1 MVEFPPVYRPKPYSK
16 PTAHLKSHLQVLLDD
31 GAEIATFVYAP
42 AAPAAPAGEKPCE
55 DLASTAAYLA
65 SVANGTFAAPIV
77 FLHGNGE
84 EHGIFGTIIDEVCS
98 RGYIAIGIDSR
109 DQGLSTRGTATF
121 TYEQMAEDTYVVL
134 KQLGVSSAHIVGF
147 SDGAILG
154 LLLAR
159 DYPDVVASLV
169 SIGANLE
176 PNTLGD
182 MTWLYESIEGNKRWA
197 AQGWEGA
204 VLEDGYPVPSPAE
217 AARIAEHLELMVDNP
232 HIDPASLEHISV
244 PVVVMAGEYD
254 EIYPEETRRIAEAI
268 PTARLLF
275 IPGCPHNVPKVS
287 PGAVVRRIFANLSY
301 F

>member
-1 MVEFPPVYRPKPYSK
+1 M
-16 PTAHLKSHLQVLLDD
+16 LLDD

-42 AAPAAPAGEKPCE
+42 GTSSGEKPCE

-65 SVANGTFAAPIV
+65 SVPNDTFATPIV

-109 DQGLSTRGTATF
+109 DQGLSTRGTAAF
-121 TYEQMAEDTYVVL
+121 TYEQMAEDAYAVL
-134 KQLGVSSAHIVGF
+134 RQLGVSSAHIVGF

-159 DYPDVVASLV
+159 DYPDIVTSLV

-176 PNTLGD
+176 PDTLGD
-182 MTWLYESIEGNKRWA
+182 MTWLYESIAGNKRWA

-287 PGAVVRRIFANLSY
+287 PGAVIRRLFANFAYL
-301 F
+301 

>member
-42 AAPAAPAGEKPCE
+42 AAPAGEKLCE

-65 SVANGTFAAPIV
+65 SVANGTNAAPIV

-84 EHGIFGTIIDEVCS
+84 EHGIFGTIIDGVCS

-109 DQGLSTRGTATF
+109 DQGLSTRGTAAF
-121 TYEQMAEDTYVVL
+121 TYEQMAEDAYAVL
-134 KQLGVSSAHIVGF
+134 RQLGVSSAHIVGF

-159 DYPDVVASLV
+159 DYPDVVTSLV

-176 PNTLGD
+176 PDTLGD
-182 MTWLYESIEGNKRWA
+182 MTWLYESIEGNKCWA

-232 HIDPASLEHISV
+232 HIDPASLEHIAV

-287 PGAVVRRIFANLSY
+287 PGAVIRRLFANFAYL
-301 F
+301 

>member
-16 PTAHLKSHLQVLLDD
+16 PTAHLKCHLQVLLDD

-42 AAPAAPAGEKPCE
+42 GTSSGEKPCE

-65 SVANGTFAAPIV
+65 SVANGTNAAPIV

-109 DQGLSTRGTATF
+109 DQGLSTRGTAAF
-121 TYEQMAEDTYVVL
+121 TYEQMTEDAYAVL
-134 KQLGVSSAHIVGF
+134 RQLGVSSAHIVGF

-159 DYPDVVASLV
+159 DYPDVVVSLV

-176 PNTLGD
+176 PDTLGD
-182 MTWLYESIEGNKRWA
+182 MTWLYESIEGNKCWA

-287 PGAVVRRIFANLSY
+287 PGAVIRRLFANFAYL
-301 F
+301 

>member
-31 GAEIATFVYAP
+31 GAEITTFVYTP
-42 AAPAAPAGEKPCE
+42 HTSAGEKFCE

-65 SVANGTFAAPIV
+65 SVANGTNAAPIV

-109 DQGLSTRGTATF
+109 DQGLSTRGTAAF
-121 TYEQMAEDTYVVL
+121 TYEQMTEDAYVVL

-176 PNTLGD
+176 PDTLGD

>member
-42 AAPAAPAGEKPCE
+42 AAPAGEKLCE

-65 SVANGTFAAPIV
+65 SVPNDTFATPIV

-109 DQGLSTRGTATF
+109 DQGLSTRGTAAF
-121 TYEQMAEDTYVVL
+121 TYEQMAEDAYVVL

-159 DYPDVVASLV
+159 DYSDIVASLV

-176 PNTLGD
+176 PDTLGD

-197 AQGWEGA
+197 AEGWEGA

-232 HIDPASLEHISV
+232 HIDPATLGHISV

-287 PGAVVRRIFANLSY
+287 PYAVVRRIFANLSY

>member
-1 MVEFPPVYRPKPYSK
+1 MVEFPPVYRPKPYNK

-31 GAEIATFVYAP
+31 GAEIATFIYAP
-42 AAPAAPAGEKPCE
+42 SAPAGEKPCE
-55 DLASTAAYLA
+55 DLASTAAYLT
-65 SVANGTFAAPIV
+65 SVPNDSFATPIV

-109 DQGLSTRGTATF
+109 DQGLSTRGTAAF
-121 TYEQMAEDTYVVL
+121 TYEQMAEDAYVVL
-134 KQLGVSSAHIVGF
+134 RQLGVSSAHIVGF

-159 DYPDVVASLV
+159 DYPDVVTSLV

-176 PNTLGD
+176 PDTLGD
-182 MTWLYESIEGNKRWA
+182 MTWLYESIAGNKRWA
-197 AQGWEGA
+197 AHGWEGA

-232 HIDPASLEHISV
+232 HIDSASLEHISV

>member
-42 AAPAAPAGEKPCE
+42 AAPAGEKLCE

-65 SVANGTFAAPIV
+65 SVANGTNAAPIV

-84 EHGIFGTIIDEVCS
+84 EHGIFGTIIDGVCS

-109 DQGLSTRGTATF
+109 DQGLSTRGTAAF
-121 TYEQMAEDTYVVL
+121 TYEQMAEDAYAVL
-134 KQLGVSSAHIVGF
+134 RQLGVSSAHIVGF

-159 DYPDVVASLV
+159 DYPDVVVSLV

-176 PNTLGD
+176 PDTLGD
-182 MTWLYESIEGNKRWA
+182 MTWLYESIEGNKCWA

-232 HIDPASLEHISV
+232 HIDPASLEHIAV

-287 PGAVVRRIFANLSY
+287 PGAVIRRLFANFAYL
-301 F
+301 

>member
-16 PTAHLKSHLQVLLDD
+16 PTAHLKCHLQVLLDD

-42 AAPAAPAGEKPCE
+42 GTSSGEKPCE

-65 SVANGTFAAPIV
+65 SVANGTNAAPIV

-84 EHGIFGTIIDEVCS
+84 EHGIFGTIIDEVCNQ
-98 RGYIAIGIDSR
+98 GYTAIGIDSR
-109 DQGLSTRGTATF
+109 DQGLSTRGTAAF
-121 TYEQMAEDTYVVL
+121 TYEQMAEDAYVVL
-134 KQLGVSSAHIVGF
+134 KQLGVASAHIVGF

-159 DYPDVVASLV
+159 DYPDVVTSLV

-176 PNTLGD
+176 PDTLGD

-287 PGAVVRRIFANLSY
+287 PGAVIRRLFANFAYL
-301 F
+301 

>member
-1 MVEFPPVYRPKPYSK
+1 M
-16 PTAHLKSHLQVLLDD
+16 
-31 GAEIATFVYAP
+31 
-42 AAPAAPAGEKPCE
+42 
-55 DLASTAAYLA
+55 A
-65 SVANGTFAAPIV
+65 SVPDDTFATPIV

-121 TYEQMAEDTYVVL
+121 TYEQMAEDAYVVL

-176 PNTLGD
+176 PDTLGD

-197 AQGWEGA
+197 VEGWEGA

-287 PGAVVRRIFANLSY
+287 PGAVVRRIFANFAYL
-301 F
+301 

>member
-1 MVEFPPVYRPKPYSK
+1 M
-16 PTAHLKSHLQVLLDD
+16 
-31 GAEIATFVYAP
+31 
-42 AAPAAPAGEKPCE
+42 
-55 DLASTAAYLA
+55 A
-65 SVANGTFAAPIV
+65 SVPDDTFATPIV

-84 EHGIFGTIIDEVCS
+84 EHGIFGSIIDEVCN

-109 DQGLSTRGTATF
+109 DQGLSTRGTAAF
-121 TYEQMAEDTYVVL
+121 TYEQMAEDAYVVL

-159 DYPDVVASLV
+159 DYPDIVTSLV

-176 PNTLGD
+176 PDTLGD
-182 MTWLYESIEGNKRWA
+182 MTWLYESIAGNKRWA

-232 HIDPASLEHISV
+232 HIDPATLGHISV

-287 PGAVVRRIFANLSY
+287 PGAVIRRLFANFLY
-301 F
+301 L

>member
-1 MVEFPPVYRPKPYSK
+1 MSDRNGKIFCTSIASLSHISK
-16 PTAHLKSHLQVLLDD
+16 
-31 GAEIATFVYAP
+31 IATFVYTP
-42 AAPAAPAGEKPCE
+42 SSSTGEKPCE
-55 DLASTAAYLA
+55 DLASTAAYL
-65 SVANGTFAAPIV
+65 SSIPEETFATPIV

-84 EHGIFGTIIDEVCS
+84 EHGIFGTIIDEMCN
-98 RGYIAIGIDSR
+98 RGYTAIGIDSR
-109 DQGLSTRGTATF
+109 DQGLSTRGTSAF
-121 TYEQMAEDTYVVL
+121 TYEQMAEDAYVVL
-134 KQLGVSSAHIVGF
+134 RRLGVTSAHIVGF

-159 DYPDVVASLV
+159 DYPAVVPSLV

-176 PNTLGD
+176 PDTLGD

-204 VLEDGYPVPSPAE
+204 VLEDGYPVPSPAK

-254 EIYPEETRRIAEAI
+254 EIFPEETRRIAEAI

-287 PGAVVRRIFANLSY
+287 PGAVVRRILANLSY
-301 F
+301 L

>member
-1 MVEFPPVYRPKPYSK
+1 MVEFPPVYRPKPYNK

-31 GAEIATFVYAP
+31 GAEIATFVYTP
-42 AAPAAPAGEKPCE
+42 HTSAGEKPCE
-55 DLASTAAYLA
+55 DLASTAAYLK
-65 SVANGTFAAPIV
+65 SVTDDTVATPIV

-84 EHGIFGTIIDEVCS
+84 EHGIFGTIIDEVCK
-98 RGYIAIGIDSR
+98 RGYNAIGIDSR
-109 DQGLSTRGTATF
+109 DQGQSTRGTAAF
-121 TYEQMAEDTYVVL
+121 TYEQMAEDAYVVL

-159 DYPDVVASLV
+159 DYSDIVASLV

-176 PNTLGD
+176 PDTLGD
-182 MTWLYESIEGNKRWA
+182 MTWLYENIEGNKRWA
-197 AQGWEGA
+197 TEGWEGA

-232 HIDPASLEHISV
+232 HIDPATLGHISV

-287 PGAVVRRIFANLSY
+287 PGAVVRRIFANFAFL
-301 F
+301 

>member
-1 MVEFPPVYRPKPYSK
+1 MVEFPPVYRSKPYNK

-31 GAEIATFVYAP
+31 GAEIATFVYTPSTP
-42 AAPAAPAGEKPCE
+42 ADEKPCK
-55 DLASTAAYLA
+55 DLASTKAYFA
-65 SVANGTFAAPIV
+65 SVPGDTFATPIV

-84 EHGIFGTIIDEVCS
+84 EHGIFGSIIDEVCN
-98 RGYIAIGIDSR
+98 RGYTAIGIDSR
-109 DQGLSTRGTATF
+109 DQGQSTRGTAAF
-121 TYEQMAEDTYVVL
+121 TYEQMAEDAYVVL
-134 KQLGVSSAHIVGF
+134 KQLGVTSTHVVGF

-159 DYPDVVASLV
+159 DYPDIVASLV

-176 PNTLGD
+176 PDTLGD
-182 MTWLYESIEGNKRWA
+182 ITWLYESIQGNKRWA
-197 AQGWEGA
+197 AEGWEGA

-232 HIDPASLEHISV
+232 HIDPATLKHISV

-287 PGAVVRRIFANLSY
+287 PDAVVRRIFANLSY

>member
-16 PTAHLKSHLQVLLDD
+16 PTAHLKCHLQVLLDD

-42 AAPAAPAGEKPCE
+42 GTSSGEKPCE

-65 SVANGTFAAPIV
+65 SVANGTNAAPIV

-109 DQGLSTRGTATF
+109 DQGLSTRGTAAF
-121 TYEQMAEDTYVVL
+121 TYEQMTEDAYAVL
-134 KQLGVSSAHIVGF
+134 RQLSVSSAHIVGF

-159 DYPDVVASLV
+159 DYPDVVVSLV

-176 PNTLGD
+176 PDTLGD
-182 MTWLYESIEGNKRWA
+182 MTWLYESIEGNKCWA

-232 HIDPASLEHISV
+232 HIDPASLEHIAV

-287 PGAVVRRIFANLSY
+287 PGAVIRRLFANFAYL
-301 F
+301 

>member
-16 PTAHLKSHLQVLLDD
+16 PTAHLKSHLRVLLDD

-42 AAPAAPAGEKPCE
+42 SSPTDEKPCE
-55 DLASTAAYLA
+55 DLASTAAYIS
-65 SVANGTFAAPIV
+65 SVSNKTFATPIV

-84 EHGIFGTIIDEVCS
+84 EHGIFGTIIDEVCNQ
-98 RGYIAIGIDSR
+98 GYIAIGIDSR
-109 DQGLSTRGTATF
+109 DQGLSTRGTAAF

-134 KQLGVSSAHIVGF
+134 KQLGVTSAHIVGF

-159 DYPDVVASLV
+159 DYSDIVASLV

-176 PNTLGD
+176 PDTLGD
-182 MTWLYESIEGNKRWA
+182 MSWLYESIEGNKKWA
-197 AQGWEGA
+197 AEGWEGA
-204 VLEDGYPVPSPAE
+204 TLEDGYPVPTPTE

-232 HIDPASLEHISV
+232 HIDPASLGQISI
-244 PVVVMAGEYD
+244 PTVVMAGEYD
-254 EIYPEETRRIAEAI
+254 EIFPEETRRIAEAI

-287 PGAVVRRIFANLSY
+287 PDAVVRRILANLAY

>member
-31 GAEIATFVYAP
+31 GAEIATFVYTS
-42 AAPAAPAGEKPCE
+42 AAPVGEKLCE

-65 SVANGTFAAPIV
+65 SVPNDTFATPIV

-109 DQGLSTRGTATF
+109 DQGLSTRGTAAF
-121 TYEQMAEDTYVVL
+121 TYEQMAEDAYAVL
-134 KQLGVSSAHIVGF
+134 RQLGISSAHIVGF

-176 PNTLGD
+176 PDTLGD

-217 AARIAEHLELMVDNP
+217 AARVAEHLELMVNNP

-287 PGAVVRRIFANLSY
+287 PDAVVRRIFANLSY

>member
-16 PTAHLKSHLQVLLDD
+16 PTAHLKCHLQVLLDD

-42 AAPAAPAGEKPCE
+42 GTSSGEKPCE

-65 SVANGTFAAPIV
+65 SVANGTNAAPIV

-109 DQGLSTRGTATF
+109 DQGLSTRGTSAF
-121 TYEQMAEDTYVVL
+121 TYEQMAEDAYAVL
-134 KQLGVSSAHIVGF
+134 RQLGVSSAHIVGF

-159 DYPDVVASLV
+159 DYPDVVVSLV

-176 PNTLGD
+176 PDTLGD
-182 MTWLYESIEGNKRWA
+182 MTWLYESIEGNKCWA

-275 IPGCPHNVPKVS
+275 IPGCPHNVPKVF
-287 PGAVVRRIFANLSY
+287 PGAVIRRLFANFAYL
-301 F
+301 

>member
-1 MVEFPPVYRPKPYSK
+1 MVEFPPVYRPKPYNK

-31 GAEIATFVYAP
+31 GAEIATFVYTPAP
-42 AAPAAPAGEKPCE
+42 PAGEKPCE

-65 SVANGTFAAPIV
+65 SVTNSTNAAPIV

-121 TYEQMAEDTYVVL
+121 TYEQMAEDAYVVL
-134 KQLGVSSAHIVGF
+134 KQLGVSSTHIVGF

-159 DYPDVVASLV
+159 DYPDVVTSLV

-176 PNTLGD
+176 PDTLGD
-182 MTWLYESIEGNKRWA
+182 MTWLYESIAGNKRWA

-275 IPGCPHNVPKVS
+275 IPGCPHNIPKVS

>member
-31 GAEIATFVYAP
+31 GAEIATFVYTP
-42 AAPAAPAGEKPCE
+42 STPTDEKPCK
-55 DLASTAAYLA
+55 DLASTKAYLA
-65 SVANGTFAAPIV
+65 SVPGNTFAAPIV

-84 EHGIFGTIIDEVCS
+84 EHGIFGSIIDEVCN
-98 RGYIAIGIDSR
+98 RGYTAIGIDSR
-109 DQGLSTRGTATF
+109 DQGLSTRGTAAF
-121 TYEQMAEDTYVVL
+121 TYEQMAEDAYVVL
-134 KQLGVSSAHIVGF
+134 KQLGVTSTHVVGF

-159 DYPDVVASLV
+159 DYPDIVASLV

-176 PNTLGD
+176 PDTLGD
-182 MTWLYESIEGNKRWA
+182 MTWLYESIQGNKRWA
-197 AQGWEGA
+197 DEGWEGA

-232 HIDPASLEHISV
+232 HIDPATLKHISV

-287 PGAVVRRIFANLSY
+287 PDAVVRRIFANLSY

>member
-31 GAEIATFVYAP
+31 GAEIATFVYTPSSSTA
-42 AAPAAPAGEKPCE
+42 EKPCE
-55 DLASTAAYLA
+55 DLASTAAYL
-65 SVANGTFAAPIV
+65 SSIPEETFATPIV

-84 EHGIFGTIIDEVCS
+84 EHGIFGTIIDEMCN
-98 RGYIAIGIDSR
+98 RGYTAIGIDSR
-109 DQGLSTRGTATF
+109 DQGLSTRGTAAF
-121 TYEQMAEDTYVVL
+121 TYEQMAEDAYVVL
-134 KQLGVSSAHIVGF
+134 KRLGVTSAHIVGF

-159 DYPDVVASLV
+159 DYSDIVASLV
-169 SIGANLE
+169 SIGANLK
-176 PNTLGD
+176 PDTLGD

-204 VLEDGYPVPSPAE
+204 VLEDGYPVPSPTE

-232 HIDPASLEHISV
+232 HINPATLGQISI

-254 EIYPEETRRIAEAI
+254 EIFPEETRRIAEAI

-287 PGAVVRRIFANLSY
+287 PGAVVRRILANLAY

>member
-1 MVEFPPVYRPKPYSK
+1 MVEFPPVYRPKPYNK

-42 AAPAAPAGEKPCE
+42 TAPADEKPCE
-55 DLASTAAYLA
+55 DLTSTAAYLA
-65 SVANGTFAAPIV
+65 SVTNSTNAAPIV

-121 TYEQMAEDTYVVL
+121 TYEQMAEDAYVVL

-159 DYPDVVASLV
+159 DYPDIVASLV

-176 PNTLGD
+176 PDTLGD
-182 MTWLYESIEGNKRWA
+182 MTWLYESIEGNKHWA

-204 VLEDGYPVPSPAE
+204 VLEDGYPVPSPAK

-254 EIYPEETRRIAEAI
+254 EIYPEETRRIAESI

>member
-31 GAEIATFVYAP
+31 GAEIATFVYTT
-42 AAPAAPAGEKPCE
+42 AAPVGEKLCE
-55 DLASTAAYLA
+55 DLASTATYLA
-65 SVANGTFAAPIV
+65 SVPDDIFATPIV

-121 TYEQMAEDTYVVL
+121 TYEQMAEDAYVVL

-176 PNTLGD
+176 PDTLGD

-197 AQGWEGA
+197 VEGWEGA

-254 EIYPEETRRIAEAI
+254 EIYPEETHRIAEAI

>member
-1 MVEFPPVYRPKPYSK
+1 MVEFPPVYRPKPYNK

-31 GAEIATFVYAP
+31 SAEIATFVYTP
-42 AAPAAPAGEKPCE
+42 RTSAGEKPCG

-65 SVANGTFAAPIV
+65 SVTNGTNAAPIV

-109 DQGLSTRGTATF
+109 DQGLSTRGTASF
-121 TYEQMAEDTYVVL
+121 TYEQMAEDAYVVL
-134 KQLGVSSAHIVGF
+134 RQLGVSSAHIVGF

-159 DYPDVVASLV
+159 DYPDAVASLV

-176 PNTLGD
+176 PDTLGD

-232 HIDPASLEHISV
+232 HIDPVSLEHISV

>member
-1 MVEFPPVYRPKPYSK
+1 MVEFPPVYRPKPYNK

-42 AAPAAPAGEKPCE
+42 GTSSGEKPCE

-65 SVANGTFAAPIV
+65 SVANGTNAAPIV

-109 DQGLSTRGTATF
+109 DQGLSTRGTAAF
-121 TYEQMAEDTYVVL
+121 TYEQMTEDAYAVL
-134 KQLGVSSAHIVGF
+134 RQLGVSSAHIVGF

-159 DYPDVVASLV
+159 DYPDVVVSLV

-176 PNTLGD
+176 PDTLGD
-182 MTWLYESIEGNKRWA
+182 MTWLYESIEGNKCWA

-232 HIDPASLEHISV
+232 HIDPASLEHIAV

-287 PGAVVRRIFANLSY
+287 PGAVIRRLFANFAYL
-301 F
+301 

>member
-16 PTAHLKSHLQVLLDD
+16 PTAHLKCHLQVLLDD

-42 AAPAAPAGEKPCE
+42 GTSSGEKPCE

-65 SVANGTFAAPIV
+65 SVANGTNAAPIV

-109 DQGLSTRGTATF
+109 DQGLSTRGTAAF
-121 TYEQMAEDTYVVL
+121 TYEQMAEDAYAVL
-134 KQLGVSSAHIVGF
+134 RQLGVSSAHIVGF

-159 DYPDVVASLV
+159 DYPDVVVSLV

-176 PNTLGD
+176 PDTLGD
-182 MTWLYESIEGNKRWA
+182 MTWLYESIEGNKCLA

-232 HIDPASLEHISV
+232 HIDPASLEHIAV

-287 PGAVVRRIFANLSY
+287 PGAVIRRLFANFAYL
-301 F
+301 

>member
-1 MVEFPPVYRPKPYSK
+1 M
-16 PTAHLKSHLQVLLDD
+16 LLDD
-31 GAEIATFVYAP
+31 GAEIATFVYTP
-42 AAPAAPAGEKPCE
+42 TAPAGEKPCE
-55 DLASTAAYLA
+55 DLASTAAYLK
-65 SVANGTFAAPIV
+65 SVTDNTNAAPIV

-121 TYEQMAEDTYVVL
+121 TYEQMAEDAYVVL
-134 KQLGVSSAHIVGF
+134 KQLGVASAHIVGF

-159 DYPDVVASLV
+159 DYSDIVASLV

-176 PNTLGD
+176 PDTLGD
-182 MTWLYESIEGNKRWA
+182 MTWLYESIEGNKCWA
-197 AQGWEGA
+197 AEGWEGA

-232 HIDPASLEHISV
+232 HIDSASLEHISV

>member
-31 GAEIATFVYAP
+31 GAEIATFVYTS
-42 AAPAAPAGEKPCE
+42 AAPVGEKLCE

-65 SVANGTFAAPIV
+65 SVPNDTFATPIV

-109 DQGLSTRGTATF
+109 DQGLSTRGTAAF
-121 TYEQMAEDTYVVL
+121 TYEQMAEDAYAVL
-134 KQLGVSSAHIVGF
+134 RQLGISSAHIVGF

-159 DYPDVVASLV
+159 DYPDVVVSLV

-176 PNTLGD
+176 PDTLGD
-182 MTWLYESIEGNKRWA
+182 MTWLYESIEGNKCWA

-232 HIDPASLEHISV
+232 HIDPASLEHIAV

-287 PGAVVRRIFANLSY
+287 PGAVIRRLFANFAYL
-301 F
+301 

>member
-16 PTAHLKSHLQVLLDD
+16 PTAHLKCHLQVLLDD

-42 AAPAAPAGEKPCE
+42 GTSSGEKPCE

-65 SVANGTFAAPIV
+65 SVANGTNAAPIV

-109 DQGLSTRGTATF
+109 DQGLSTRGTAAF
-121 TYEQMAEDTYVVL
+121 TYEQMTEDAYAVL
-134 KQLGVSSAHIVGF
+134 RQLGVSSAHLVGF

-159 DYPDVVASLV
+159 DYPDVVVSLV

-176 PNTLGD
+176 PDTLGD
-182 MTWLYESIEGNKRWA
+182 MTWLYESIEGNKCWA

-232 HIDPASLEHISV
+232 HIDPASLEHIAV

-287 PGAVVRRIFANLSY
+287 PGAVIRRLFANFAYL
-301 F
+301 

>member
-1 MVEFPPVYRPKPYSK
+1 MVEFPPVYRPKPYNK

-42 AAPAAPAGEKPCE
+42 AAPAGEKPCE

-65 SVANGTFAAPIV
+65 SVTNSTNAAPIV

-109 DQGLSTRGTATF
+109 DQGLSTRGTAAF

-134 KQLGVSSAHIVGF
+134 KQLGVTSAHIVGF

-159 DYPDVVASLV
+159 DYSDIVASLV

-176 PNTLGD
+176 PDTLGD
-182 MTWLYESIEGNKRWA
+182 MSWLYESIEGNKRWA
-197 AQGWEGA
+197 TEGWEGA
-204 VLEDGYPVPSPAE
+204 TLEDGYPVPTPTE

-232 HIDPASLEHISV
+232 HIDPASLGQISI
-244 PVVVMAGEYD
+244 PTVVMAGEYD
-254 EIYPEETRRIAEAI
+254 EIFPEETRRIAEAI

-287 PGAVVRRIFANLSY
+287 PCAVVRRILANLAY

>member
-1 MVEFPPVYRPKPYSK
+1 MVEFPPVYRPKPCSK

-42 AAPAAPAGEKPCE
+42 GTSSGEKPCE

-65 SVANGTFAAPIV
+65 SVANGTNAAPIV

-109 DQGLSTRGTATF
+109 DQGLSTRGTAAF
-121 TYEQMAEDTYVVL
+121 TYEQMTEDAYAVL
-134 KQLGVSSAHIVGF
+134 RQLGVSSAHIVGF

-159 DYPDVVASLV
+159 DYPDVVVSLV

-176 PNTLGD
+176 PDTLGD
-182 MTWLYESIEGNKRWA
+182 MTWLYESIEGNKCWA

-232 HIDPASLEHISV
+232 HIDPASLEHIAV

-287 PGAVVRRIFANLSY
+287 PGAVIRRLFANFAYL
-301 F
+301 